1 LGLLQY
7 PDKVREFL
15 SSIDIY
21 ALISGI
27 DMSPLTLQEAQLME
41 RPVVATRVGGIPE
54 LMLNEKTGL
63 LVEKGDHE
71 DLIEKFTM
79 LINDRERAKV
89 MGIEGRKYVTENF
102 SWDKIAMKF
111 VSMLD
116 TYAKNN

>member
-1 LGLLQY
+1 
-7 PDKVREFL
+7 
-15 SSIDIY
+15 
-21 ALISGI
+21 
-27 DMSPLTLQEAQLME
+27 
-41 RPVVATRVGGIPE
+41 
-54 LMLNEKTGL
+54 
-63 LVEKGDHE
+63 
-71 DLIEKFTM
+71 M